1 MTTQPHIH
9 QAPAMFTPQLLARAR
24 GPLGQGISLV
34 MLDVDGVLTDGRL
47 YLSAEGELLKAFHVL
62 DGQGLKF
69 LMRSGVKC
77 AVITGRDSPALRRR
91 LGDLG
96 INDAHLGVANKLVVG
111 QSIVE
116 RLGVAWSEVAAMGD
130 DWPDLPLMTRAGLA
144 LAPPNAHAEVRARA
158 HHVTRAR
165 GGEGAVREL
174 CDLVLMAHGHYAKLL
189 DSDVQALDRPAEPS
203 RGADPPNAKPR

>member
-1 MTTQPHIH
+1 MTTQPDAN
-9 QAPAMFTPQLLARAR
+9 QVPAMFSPQLLARAR

-34 MLDVDGVLTDGRL
+34 LLDVDGVLTDGRL
-47 YLSAEGELLKAFHVL
+47 YMSAEGESLKAFHVL

-96 INDAHLGVANKLVVG
+96 ITDAHMGVADKLVVG
-111 QSIVE
+111 QAIVE
-116 RLGVAWSEVAAMGD
+116 RFGLAWSEVAAMGD

-144 LAPPNAHAEVRARA
+144 VAPPNAHAEVRARA

-189 DSDVQALDRPAEPS
+189 HSDVHALDRAAAA
-203 RGADPPNAKPR
+203 ADSKALPDAKPR